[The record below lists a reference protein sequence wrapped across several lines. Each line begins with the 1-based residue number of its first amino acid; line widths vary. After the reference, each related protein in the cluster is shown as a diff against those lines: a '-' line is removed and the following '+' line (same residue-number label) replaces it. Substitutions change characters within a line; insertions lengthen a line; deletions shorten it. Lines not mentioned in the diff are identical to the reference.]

1 MSGNA
6 RASRYDSC
14 LARESQARGMQ
25 AAMSPFLRAIRTL
38 AVLAPVA
45 LFASGCAD
53 LSLGIANS
61 ADRISSSSVRT
72 ANVAYGSDPRHRLDV
87 YVPAQRPARAATAIV
102 FIHGGRWN
110 SGSKDEYR
118 FIAAG
123 LAERGFVVVVPNY
136 RLYPRVRMAEGLDD
150 VARAVAWAQTSAG
163 EYGADGARVIV
174 AGHSSG
180 AHFAA
185 MLAFDARWLS
195 RAGGR
200 PVQGF
205 AGFSGP
211 YDFLPLKDADLID
224 YFGPPERFADSQPAN
239 FVGRESP
246 PAFLVH
252 GLADTVVAPRNT
264 QSLAS
269 RLEAAGVRVEL
280 HLQDTEDHGGTLRRF
295 ARFYRGDDAV
305 YAAFVRFAAGR

>member
-1 MSGNA
+1 MIS
-6 RASRYDSC
+6 SRYDSF
-14 LARESQARGMQ
+14 LASGSRARGMQ
-25 AAMSPFLRAIRTL
+25 AAMSTFLRAVRTL
-38 AVLAPVA
+38 AVLVPVA
-45 LFASGCAD
+45 LFASGCST

-61 ADRISSSSVRT
+61 ADRIASNSVRT
-72 ANVAYGSDPRHRLDV
+72 ANVPYGTDPRHRLDV
-87 YVPAQRPARAATAIV
+87 YAPAQRAPHPAAAIV

-118 FIAAG
+118 FVAAG
-123 LAERGFVVVVPNY
+123 LAERGFVVVMPNY
-136 RLYPRVRMAEGLDD
+136 RLYPQVRMAEGLAD
-150 VARAVAWAQTSAG
+150 VARAVAWVQTSAR
-163 EYGADGARVIV
+163 EYGTDGSRVIV

-185 MLAFDARWLS
+185 MLAFDPRWLAK
-195 RAGGR
+195 AGGR
-200 PVQGF
+200 PVQGV

-224 YFGPPERFADSQPAN
+224 YFGPPERFADSQPVN

-252 GLADTVVAPRNT
+252 GLRDTVVAPRNT

-269 RLEAAGVRVEL
+269 HLKAAGVPVEL
-280 HLQDTEDHGGTLRRF
+280 HLQDAEDHGGTLRRF
-295 ARFYRGDDAV
+295 ARFYRDDDAV